1 MSAQNRLKVLLVG
14 CVAAWSL
21 AACGGGG
28 GGGSSSPPVS
38 NAPVPPVTNPPTTP
52 PPTGTEPGAPTLTN
66 NIAVDGRNWINF
78 RRGQLG
84 IPTVA
89 QNAQIDI
96 AAQGHSEYQRINGIT
111 HTQEPGKQGF
121 TGATLKDRL
130 NAAGWTVPTA
140 GFAYGEV
147 ISATNSTNGAFMAEE
162 LITAIFHR
170 FVIFQPMFKEIG
182 TGAASTSAGY
192 SYFTAD
198 FGARDG
204 WGTGIAAGTVV
215 VWPFSGQTNVTTN
228 FFSDFEAPDPIPDAG
243 INEVGYPI
251 SVEANLDQVLTVQT
265 FTVRPRGGSDVTV
278 RLLAPG
284 SSGGEVPEYAAAII
298 PMTPLKSATT
308 YDVTFVGTATTKNT
322 TNVAQV
328 SRTWSF
334 TTK

>member
-1 MSAQNRLKVLLVG
+1 MKILIAG
-14 CVAAWSL
+14 CVAAWAL

-28 GGGSSSPPVS
+28 GGGGSTPPV
-38 NAPVPPVTNPPTTP
+38 AVTPVPPVTNPPVTP
-52 PPTGTEPGAPTLTN
+52 PSDVDPNAPVLTN
-66 NIAVDGRNWINF
+66 NIAVDGRNWINY
-78 RRGQLG
+78 RRTQLG

-96 AAQGHSEYQRINGIT
+96 AALGHSEYQRINGIT
-111 HTQEPGKQGF
+111 HTQDPSKQGF

-130 NAAGWTVPTA
+130 NAAGWTVPSA

-147 ISATNSTNGAFMAEE
+147 ISATTSMDGAFMAEE

-182 TGAASTSAGY
+182 TGAASTSANY
-192 SYFTAD
+192 TYFTAD

-204 WGTGIAAGTVV
+204 WGTGIPRGTVV
-215 VWPFSGQTNVTTN
+215 VWPFDGQTKVTTN
-228 FFSDFEAPDPIPDAG
+228 FFSDFEAPDPIPDVG

-251 SVEANLDQVLTVQT
+251 SVEANLDHVLTVQT
-265 FTVRPRGGSDVTV
+265 FTVRPRGGSDLTV

-284 SSGGEVPEYAAAII
+284 SNNGEVPLYGAAII
-298 PMTPLKSATT
+298 PMTPLKAATT
-308 YDVTFVGTATTKNT
+308 YDVTFVGTATT
-322 TNVAQV
+322 TNPAGTVQIN
-328 SRTWSF
+328 RTWSF